1 MFRKLNLGAGM
12 IAGAALLAG
21 VGLAVTAHH
30 SMAQDKKFEW
40 PRFFNVITPAV
51 GTANHSLSVAWT
63 AEFSNATG
71 SRARVLPA
79 PNGYARTEWLNS
91 GEGRLSLY
99 QPSDYF
105 DQMDAIE
112 GYASRIAGPSD
123 TRIINMSLVTGW
135 GYMVRGDSNIKSI
148 TDIKKGTKVAFYKGS
163 TFILAGMDALL
174 AYNGLKRDD
183 VELVEIGSYG
193 ANTAVVVEGRAD
205 VTFTSPISGP
215 SYQAEAGPNG
225 IRWLEV
231 PSRDKNPEAYDRF
244 RAFQPGYVLDKT
256 SSGVKSAIGVQ
267 MDHAFQSNHVKAED
281 DAEFVYQLA
290 KWMEE
295 NHDKYKGKFTH
306 AHMMNVKNLVAFL
319 DAGALSPLHEGTI
332 RYLKEKNLWKPAY
345 QARQD
350 KLVELAKKRSALYKE
365 ALESATEKGLSTVPG
380 NKEWLAVWAETRKK
394 GGHEKPF
401 GQTVLELK

>member
-1 MFRKLNLGAGM
+1 MFHKLNLRAGM

-30 SMAQDKKFEW
+30 SMAQGKKFEW
-40 PRFFNVITPAV
+40 PSFFNVITPAV
-51 GTANHSLSVAWT
+51 GTANHSLAVAWT
-63 AEFSNATG
+63 AEFSNDTK

-79 PNGYARTEWLNS
+79 PNGFARTEWLNS

-105 DQMDAIE
+105 DQMDAIQ

-123 TRIINMSLVTGW
+123 TRIINMNLVTGW

-148 TDIKKGTKVAFYKGS
+148 TDIKKGTKVVFYKGS
-163 TFILAGMDALL
+163 SFIVAGIDALL
-174 AYNGLKRDD
+174 AYNGLTRND
-183 VELVEIGSYG
+183 VELVEVGSYG
-193 ANTAVVVEGRAD
+193 ANTSVVAEGRAD

-231 PSRDKNPEAYDRF
+231 PDRAKNPEAYDRY
-244 RAFQPGYVLDKT
+244 RAFQPGYILEKT
-256 SSGVKSAIGVQ
+256 TAGVKSAIGVQ
-267 MDHAFQSNHVKAED
+267 MDHAYQSNHVKADE

-295 NHDKYKGKFTH
+295 NHDKYKAKFNH
-306 AHMMNVKNLVAFL
+306 AHMMNVNNLVAFL
-319 DAGALSPLHEGTI
+319 DKGALSPVHEGTI
-332 RYLKEKNLWKPAY
+332 RYLKEKKLWKPAH

-350 KLVELAKKRSALYKE
+350 KLVALAQKRSQLYKD
-365 ALESATEKGLSTVPG
+365 ALEAATDKGLSTVPG
-380 NKEWLAVWAETRKK
+380 NKEWLAIWAETRKQ

-401 GQTVLELK
+401 GQMVLELK